1 VSLRR
6 NEDEKKRALRMS
18 GQCSSSGRAEKKRV
32 LEGLEID
39 SVGEATK
46 VGAEVEVKIVT
57 EAGGR
62 RTGSWIDRGSI
73 IQRLGEHIKF
83 VTLAKAGIVSFA
95 LSLSIQYITSAV
107 LAWYMT
113 LA

>member
-57 EAGGR
+57 EAGGPV
-62 RTGSWIDRGSI
+62 RG
-73 IQRLGEHIKF
+73 
-83 VTLAKAGIVSFA
+83 
-95 LSLSIQYITSAV
+95 
-107 LAWYMT
+107 
-113 LA
+113 